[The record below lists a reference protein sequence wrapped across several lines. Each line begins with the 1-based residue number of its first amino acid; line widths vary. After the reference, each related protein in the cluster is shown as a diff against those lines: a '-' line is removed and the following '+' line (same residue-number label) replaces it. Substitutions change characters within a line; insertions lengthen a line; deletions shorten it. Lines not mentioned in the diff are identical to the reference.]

1 MIPGRES
8 VVTTLRR
15 VRSPALGM
23 AELVAWLPV
32 IAAPIKVVNRK
43 GKT

>member
-15 VRSPALGM
+15 VRSSAVGM
-23 AELVAWLPV
+23 AGPVALLPV
-32 IAAPIKVVNRK
+32 VAAPTKVVNRK